1 MTILGIP
8 LGWRRAITGVLAL
21 IAVSAPIIFLGA
33 ATDPNILWKIVHN
46 RCVPDQRH
54 VGSPLPCTRVDLKG
68 GYAILKDI
76 VGHTQYLL
84 IPTARLTGIESPAL
98 LASGARNYFA
108 DAWNQIGFVS
118 AQAEEDLPRQDL
130 SLAINSIYGRSQQ
143 QLHIHMDCIRI
154 DVRDALARHAAAI
167 GTTWAPFPEPLVGQ
181 PYRAMRIMGMSL
193 ERQNPFK
200 LLATG
205 EPGASADMG
214 RHTLV
219 VAGESFAGGAPGF
232 ILLDGL
238 ADPAHGN
245 MGSGEYLQDHNCAVA
260 KAP

>member
-8 LGWRRAITGVLAL
+8 LGWRRGVMGALAL
-21 IAVSAPIIFLGA
+21 VAVLAPIIFLGA

-54 VGSPLPCTRVDLKG
+54 VGSPLPCSRVDLTG

-76 VGHTQYLL
+76 AGHTQYLL

-98 LASGARNYFA
+98 LAPDGRNYFA
-108 DAWNQIGFVS
+108 DAWNQIGFVR
-118 AQAEEDLPRQDL
+118 ARAEEDLPRQDL
-130 SLAINSIYGRSQQ
+130 SLAINSVYGRSQQ
-143 QLHIHMDCIRI
+143 QLHIHMDCIRA
-154 DVRDALARHAAAI
+154 DVRNALARHATTIGIAWAA
-167 GTTWAPFPEPLVGQ
+167 FPEPLVGQ
-181 PYRAMRIMGMSL
+181 SYRAMRITGMSL
-193 ERQNPFK
+193 DGQDPFK

-205 EPGASADMG
+205 EPGAAADMG

-219 VAGESFAGGAPGF
+219 LAGESFASGTPGF
-232 ILLDGL
+232 ILLDGV
-238 ADPAHGN
+238 ADPAQGN

-260 KAP
+260 KSP